1 MPQARLPAPAMAAIQ
16 AYVDELTHRFGGQLV
31 DVMLFGSQARGQATR
46 DSDID
51 IMVVLDHPAARD
63 LSEARG
69 IAFDVWLT
77 HGVLLSIRALSR
89 ESWRELEEMNS
100 LFYRN
105 VMHDRLSLF
114 PVAA

>member
-1 MPQARLPAPAMAAIQ
+1 MAAIQ
-16 AYVDELTHRFGGQLV
+16 AYVDELTHRFGRQLV

-46 DSDID
+46 DSDVD

-89 ESWRELEEMNS
+89 QSWQELEEMNS

-105 VMHDRLSLF
+105 VMHDRLSLV